1 MNFEITAIRY
11 QMPGKNFEEK
21 TQNAQKFVAQLP
33 IPSMVYLKREPDNV
47 YSSNAI
53 AVYYQ
58 NYNKIGYISENY
70 TKEIQRVFP
79 QEQSSTT
86 IVKAKVIGKVGY
98 ITLTADVDI
107 PKECLLPPEPYK
119 RKIDPSP
126 FDISMPFME
135 EENKIELVTSLL
147 LPRDF
152 KDEDAEELIRLSEHY
167 CAQIPLTLCDV
178 DCKNTSRILNK
189 LKDFTN
195 NHSAI
200 SSSTKKKLENLC
212 HKIQNLVANIHRE
225 EDRNKIYETHLVR
238 MKKFFSNEKDGF
250 FKRYDDNYLKV
261 PLGLA
266 KTEVIESEINRL
278 TAWLDKV
285 PRGIFHSHN
294 LKKKDIVPQMRYLH
308 LSRSEMYD
316 IMGTELVVLRL
327 KEQLYQ
333 NELIKNLESYT
344 KQQNAVPDEVCIP
357 DDCRDAINKVMKPT
371 FTLPNKVVKISRNQI
386 EKAAYVIDLTANVQ
400 VAMLMAISIDVEA
413 IRSGTKCI
421 DFIRA
426 LIGIGVLKYSDDKAI
441 KNMSDGMNKK
451 LKTLK
456 RNKEH
461 VSSNHPDYLLWKDK
475 DKEIGKEIYKAMT
488 TEELSSVVF

>member
-58 NYNKIGYISENY
+58 NYNKIGYVSENY

-308 LSRSEMYD
+308 LSRREMYD

-386 EKAAYVIDLTANVQ
+386 EKAAYVIDLTTNVQ

-488 TEELSSVVF
+488 TEEL

>member
-135 EENKIELVTSLL
+135 EENKIELVASLL

-178 DCKNTSRILNK
+178 DCKNTSRILYK

-294 LKKKDIVPQMRYLH
+294 LKKKDIIPQMRYLH
-308 LSRSEMYD
+308 LSRREMYD

-333 NELIKNLESYT
+333 NELIKNLESYSE
-344 KQQNAVPDEVCIP
+344 QQNAVPDEVCIP
-357 DDCRDAINKVMKPT
+357 DDCRDAINKVMTPS

-413 IRSGTKCI
+413 IRSGTKSI

-488 TEELSSVVF
+488 TEEL

>member
-178 DCKNTSRILNK
+178 DCKNTSRILYK

-294 LKKKDIVPQMRYLH
+294 LKKKDIIPQMRYLH
-308 LSRSEMYD
+308 LSRREMYD

-333 NELIKNLESYT
+333 NELIKNLESYSE
-344 KQQNAVPDEVCIP
+344 QQNAVPDEVCIP
-357 DDCRDAINKVMKPT
+357 DDCRDAINKVMTPS

-413 IRSGTKCI
+413 IRSGTKSI

-475 DKEIGKEIYKAMT
+475 DKEIEKEIYKAMT
-488 TEELSSVVF
+488 TEEL

>member
-1 MNFEITAIRY
+1 MNFDITAIRY
-11 QMPGKNFEEK
+11 QMPGKDFEEK
-21 TQNAQKFVAQLP
+21 TKNAKEFVAQLP

-79 QEQSSTT
+79 SEQSSTT
-86 IVKAKVIGKVGY
+86 IVKAKVIGKIGY

-107 PKECLLPPEPYK
+107 PKECLLAPEPYK
-119 RKIDPSP
+119 RRISPSP

-135 EENKIELVTSLL
+135 EENKIELVTNLL

-152 KDEDAEELIRLSEHY
+152 NDEDAEELINLSEY
-167 CAQIPLTLCDV
+167 YYTQIPLTLCDV

-195 NHSAI
+195 NHSTI
-200 SSSTKKKLENLC
+200 SSSTKKKLEDLC

-225 EDRNKIYETHLVR
+225 EDRNKIYENHLAR
-238 MKKFFSNEKDGF
+238 MKEFFSNEKDGF
-250 FKRYDDNYLKV
+250 FKRYDENYLKV

-266 KTEVIESEINRL
+266 KTDVIESEINRL

-308 LSRSEMYD
+308 LSRREMYD

-333 NELIKNLESYT
+333 NELIKNQDTYSD
-344 KQQNAVPDEVCIP
+344 QQNVVPDEVIIP
-357 DDCRDAINKVMKPT
+357 DDCREAISKVMKPI
-371 FTLPNKVVKISRNQI
+371 FTLPNKVVMNSRNQI
-386 EKAAYVIDLTANVQ
+386 IKAASVIDLTTNVQ
-400 VAMLMAISIDVEA
+400 VAMLMAVAMEVKA
-413 IRSGTKCI
+413 IRPGTKCI

-426 LIGIGVLKYSDDKAI
+426 LIGIGVLEYSDEKAI
-441 KNMSDGMNKK
+441 KNMADGMNRKLHGSQKK
-451 LKTLK
+451 DKKVPSLPP
-456 RNKEH
+456 
-461 VSSNHPDYLLWKDK
+461 NHLLWTGTDRN
-475 DKEIGKEIYKAMT
+475 IGDAIYKAMT
-488 TEELSSVVF
+488 TEEL

>member
-178 DCKNTSRILNK
+178 DCKNTSRILYK

-294 LKKKDIVPQMRYLH
+294 LKKKDIIPQMRYLH
-308 LSRSEMYD
+308 LSRREMYD

-357 DDCRDAINKVMKPT
+357 DDCRDAINKVMTPS

-413 IRSGTKCI
+413 IRSGTKSI

-488 TEELSSVVF
+488 TE

>member
-86 IVKAKVIGKVGY
+86 IIKAKVIGKVGY

-107 PKECLLPPEPYK
+107 PKECLLSPEPYK

-200 SSSTKKKLENLC
+200 SSSTKKKFLNS
-212 HKIQNLVANIHRE
+212 A
-225 EDRNKIYETHLVR
+225 
-238 MKKFFSNEKDGF
+238 
-250 FKRYDDNYLKV
+250 
-261 PLGLA
+261 
-266 KTEVIESEINRL
+266 
-278 TAWLDKV
+278 
-285 PRGIFHSHN
+285 
-294 LKKKDIVPQMRYLH
+294 
-308 LSRSEMYD
+308 
-316 IMGTELVVLRL
+316 
-327 KEQLYQ
+327 
-333 NELIKNLESYT
+333 
-344 KQQNAVPDEVCIP
+344 
-357 DDCRDAINKVMKPT
+357 
-371 FTLPNKVVKISRNQI
+371 TL
-386 EKAAYVIDLTANVQ
+386 
-400 VAMLMAISIDVEA
+400 
-413 IRSGTKCI
+413 
-421 DFIRA
+421 
-426 LIGIGVLKYSDDKAI
+426 
-441 KNMSDGMNKK
+441 
-451 LKTLK
+451 
-456 RNKEH
+456 
-461 VSSNHPDYLLWKDK
+461 
-475 DKEIGKEIYKAMT
+475 
-488 TEELSSVVF
+488 

>member
-1 MNFEITAIRY
+1 
-11 QMPGKNFEEK
+11 MPGKNFEEK

-294 LKKKDIVPQMRYLH
+294 LKKKDIIPQMRYLH
-308 LSRSEMYD
+308 LSRREMYD

-333 NELIKNLESYT
+333 NELIKNLESYSE
-344 KQQNAVPDEVCIP
+344 QQNAVPDEVCIP
-357 DDCRDAINKVMKPT
+357 DDCRDAINKVMTPS

-413 IRSGTKCI
+413 IRSGTKSI

-488 TEELSSVVF
+488 TEEL

>member
-308 LSRSEMYD
+308 LSRREMYD

-413 IRSGTKCI
+413 IRSGTKSI

-488 TEELSSVVF
+488 TE

>member
-107 PKECLLPPEPYK
+107 PKECLLPPEPNK

-308 LSRSEMYD
+308 LSRREMYD

-357 DDCRDAINKVMKPT
+357 DDCRDAINKVMTPS

-413 IRSGTKCI
+413 IRSGTKSI

-488 TEELSSVVF
+488 TE

>member
-79 QEQSSTT
+79 QEKSSTT

-119 RKIDPSP
+119 RQIDPSP

-195 NHSAI
+195 NHPAI

-225 EDRNKIYETHLVR
+225 EDRNKIYENHLAR
-238 MKKFFSNEKDGF
+238 MKEFFSNEKDGF

-308 LSRSEMYD
+308 LSRREMYD

-333 NELIKNLESYT
+333 NELIKNLESYSE
-344 KQQNAVPDEVCIP
+344 QQNAVPDEVCIP

-371 FTLPNKVVKISRNQI
+371 FTLPNKAVMISRNQI
-386 EKAAYVIDLTANVQ
+386 VKAAYVIDLTTNVQ
-400 VAMLMAISIDVEA
+400 VAMLMAIGMEVKA
-413 IRSGTKCI
+413 IRPGVKCI

-426 LIGIGVLKYSDDKAI
+426 LIGIGVLKYSDEKAI
-441 KNMSDGMNKK
+441 KNMADGMNKK
-451 LKTLK
+451 LHGGKQKGKTVPPLPPK
-456 RNKEH
+456 HLQWKETDRN
-461 VSSNHPDYLLWKDK
+461 
-475 DKEIGKEIYKAMT
+475 IGEDIFKAMT
-488 TEELSSVVF
+488 TE

>member
-107 PKECLLPPEPYK
+107 PKEYLLPPEPYK

-294 LKKKDIVPQMRYLH
+294 LKKKDIIPQMRYLH
-308 LSRSEMYD
+308 LSRREMYD

-333 NELIKNLESYT
+333 NELIKNLESYSE
-344 KQQNAVPDEVCIP
+344 QQNAVPDEVCIP
-357 DDCRDAINKVMKPT
+357 DDCRDAINKVMTPS

-386 EKAAYVIDLTANVQ
+386 VKAAYVIDLTANVQ

-488 TEELSSVVF
+488 TEEL

>member
-225 EDRNKIYETHLVR
+225 EDRNKIYETHLVK

-294 LKKKDIVPQMRYLH
+294 LKKKDIIPQMRYLH
-308 LSRSEMYD
+308 LSRREMYD

-333 NELIKNLESYT
+333 NELIKNLESYSE
-344 KQQNAVPDEVCIP
+344 QQNAVPDEVCIP
-357 DDCRDAINKVMKPT
+357 DDCRDAINKVMTPS

-386 EKAAYVIDLTANVQ
+386 VKAAYVIDLTANVQ

-413 IRSGTKCI
+413 IRSGTKSI

-488 TEELSSVVF
+488 TE

>member
-285 PRGIFHSHN
+285 PRGIFHFHN

-308 LSRSEMYD
+308 LSRREMYD

-413 IRSGTKCI
+413 IRSGTKSI

-488 TEELSSVVF
+488 TE

>member
-47 YSSNAI
+47 YSLNAI

-86 IVKAKVIGKVGY
+86 IIKAKVIGKVGY

-308 LSRSEMYD
+308 LSRREMYD

-413 IRSGTKCI
+413 IRSGTKSI

-488 TEELSSVVF
+488 TE

>member
-70 TKEIQRVFP
+70 TKEIQRVLP

-294 LKKKDIVPQMRYLH
+294 LKKKDIIPQMRYLH
-308 LSRSEMYD
+308 LSRREMYD

-333 NELIKNLESYT
+333 NELIKNLESYSE
-344 KQQNAVPDEVCIP
+344 QQNAVPDEVCIP
-357 DDCRDAINKVMKPT
+357 DDCRDAINKVMTPS

-413 IRSGTKCI
+413 IRSGTKSI

-488 TEELSSVVF
+488 TEEL

>member
-126 FDISMPFME
+126 FEISMPFME

-178 DCKNTSRILNK
+178 DCKNTSRILYK

-294 LKKKDIVPQMRYLH
+294 LKKKDIIPQMRYLH
-308 LSRSEMYD
+308 LSRREMYD

-333 NELIKNLESYT
+333 NELIKNLESYSE
-344 KQQNAVPDEVCIP
+344 QQNAVPDEVCIP
-357 DDCRDAINKVMKPT
+357 DDCRDAINKVITPS

-413 IRSGTKCI
+413 IRSGTKSI

-488 TEELSSVVF
+488 TEEL

>member
-285 PRGIFHSHN
+285 SRGIFHSHN

-308 LSRSEMYD
+308 LSRREMYD

-413 IRSGTKCI
+413 IRSGTKSI

-488 TEELSSVVF
+488 TE

>member
-147 LPRDF
+147 LPIDF

-294 LKKKDIVPQMRYLH
+294 LKKKDIIPQMRYLH
-308 LSRSEMYD
+308 LSRREMYD

-333 NELIKNLESYT
+333 NELIKNLESYSE
-344 KQQNAVPDEVCIP
+344 QQNAVPDEVCIP
-357 DDCRDAINKVMKPT
+357 DDCRDAINKVMTPS

-413 IRSGTKCI
+413 IRSGTKSI

-488 TEELSSVVF
+488 TE

>member
-1 MNFEITAIRY
+1 
-11 QMPGKNFEEK
+11 MPGKNFEEK
-21 TQNAQKFVAQLP
+21 TKNAKDFVAQLP

-79 QEQSSTT
+79 PELSSTT
-86 IVKAKVIGKVGY
+86 IVKAKVIGKIGN
-98 ITLTADVDI
+98 ITLTADVDT
-107 PKECLLPPEPYK
+107 PKECLLAPEPYK
-119 RKIDPSP
+119 RRFAPSP

-135 EENKIELVTSLL
+135 EENKIELVTNLL

-152 KDEDAEELIRLSEHY
+152 NDKDAEELINLSEY
-167 CAQIPLTLCDV
+167 YYTQIPLTLCDV
-178 DCKNTSRILNK
+178 DCKNTSRSLNK

-195 NHSAI
+195 NQPAI

-225 EDRNKIYETHLVR
+225 EDRNKIYENHLAR
-238 MKKFFSNEKDGF
+238 MKEFFSNEKDGF

-261 PLGLA
+261 RLGLA

-285 PRGIFHSHN
+285 PRVIFHSHN
-294 LKKKDIVPQMRYLH
+294 LQKKDIVPQMRYLH
-308 LSRSEMYD
+308 LSRREMYD

-333 NELIKNLESYT
+333 NELIKNLESYSE
-344 KQQNAVPDEVCIP
+344 QQNAVPDEVCIP
-357 DDCRDAINKVMKPT
+357 DDCRDAINKVMTPS

-386 EKAAYVIDLTANVQ
+386 VKAAYVIDLTANVQ

-426 LIGIGVLKYSDDKAI
+426 LIGIGVLLISA
-441 KNMSDGMNKK
+441 
-451 LKTLK
+451 TL
-456 RNKEH
+456 
-461 VSSNHPDYLLWKDK
+461 
-475 DKEIGKEIYKAMT
+475 
-488 TEELSSVVF
+488 

>member
-178 DCKNTSRILNK
+178 DCKNTSRILYK

-308 LSRSEMYD
+308 LSRREMYD

-344 KQQNAVPDEVCIP
+344 EQQNAVPDEVCIP
-357 DDCRDAINKVMKPT
+357 DDCRDAINKVMTPS

-413 IRSGTKCI
+413 IRSGTKSI

-488 TEELSSVVF
+488 TEEL

>member
-33 IPSMVYLKREPDNV
+33 IPSMIYLKREPDNV

-308 LSRSEMYD
+308 LSRREMYD

-333 NELIKNLESYT
+333 NELIKNLESYSE
-344 KQQNAVPDEVCIP
+344 QQNAVPDEVCIP
-357 DDCRDAINKVMKPT
+357 DDCRDAINKVITPS

-386 EKAAYVIDLTANVQ
+386 VKAAYVIDLTANVQ

-488 TEELSSVVF
+488 TE

>member
-107 PKECLLPPEPYK
+107 PKECLLPPEPYR

-308 LSRSEMYD
+308 LSRREMYD

-357 DDCRDAINKVMKPT
+357 DDCRDAINKVMTPS

-413 IRSGTKCI
+413 IRSGTKSI

-488 TEELSSVVF
+488 TEEL

>member
-294 LKKKDIVPQMRYLH
+294 LKKKDIIPQMRYLH
-308 LSRSEMYD
+308 LSRKEMYD

-333 NELIKNLESYT
+333 NELIKNLESYSE
-344 KQQNAVPDEVCIP
+344 QQNAVPDEVCIP
-357 DDCRDAINKVMKPT
+357 DDCRDAINKVMTPS

-413 IRSGTKCI
+413 IRSGTKSI

-488 TEELSSVVF
+488 TEEL

>member
-1 MNFEITAIRY
+1 
-11 QMPGKNFEEK
+11 MPGKNFEEK

-308 LSRSEMYD
+308 LSRREMYD

-413 IRSGTKCI
+413 IRSGTKSI

-488 TEELSSVVF
+488 TE

>member
-21 TQNAQKFVAQLP
+21 TKNAKDFVAQLP

-79 QEQSSTT
+79 PELSSTT
-86 IVKAKVIGKVGY
+86 IVKAKVIGKIGN
-98 ITLTADVDI
+98 ITLTADVDT
-107 PKECLLPPEPYK
+107 PKECLLAPEPYK
-119 RKIDPSP
+119 RRFAPSP

-135 EENKIELVTSLL
+135 EENKIELVTNLL

-152 KDEDAEELIRLSEHY
+152 NDKDAEELINLSEY
-167 CAQIPLTLCDV
+167 YYTQIPLTLCDV

-195 NHSAI
+195 NHPAI

-225 EDRNKIYETHLVR
+225 EDRNKIYENHLVR

-308 LSRSEMYD
+308 LSR
-316 IMGTELVVLRL
+316 R
-327 KEQLYQ
+327 
-333 NELIKNLESYT
+333 ESTY
-344 KQQNAVPDEVCIP
+344 
-357 DDCRDAINKVMKPT
+357 
-371 FTLPNKVVKISRNQI
+371 FFIS
-386 EKAAYVIDLTANVQ
+386 D
-400 VAMLMAISIDVEA
+400 
-413 IRSGTKCI
+413 
-421 DFIRA
+421 
-426 LIGIGVLKYSDDKAI
+426 
-441 KNMSDGMNKK
+441 
-451 LKTLK
+451 
-456 RNKEH
+456 
-461 VSSNHPDYLLWKDK
+461 
-475 DKEIGKEIYKAMT
+475 
-488 TEELSSVVF
+488 

>member
-225 EDRNKIYETHLVR
+225 EDRNKIFETHLVR

-308 LSRSEMYD
+308 LSRREMYD

-386 EKAAYVIDLTANVQ
+386 EKAAYVIDLTTNVQ

-413 IRSGTKCI
+413 IRSGTKSI

-488 TEELSSVVF
+488 TE

>member
-1 MNFEITAIRY
+1 MKFVITAIRY
-11 QMPGKNFEEK
+11 QMPGKDFDE
-21 TQNAQKFVAQLP
+21 QSHNAQEFVAQLP
-33 IPSMVYLKREPDNV
+33 IPSTVYLKREPDNI
-47 YSSNAI
+47 YSPNAI

-58 NYNKIGYISENY
+58 NYNKIGYVSENY

-86 IVKAKVIGKVGY
+86 IKAKVIGKVGY

-135 EENKIELVTSLL
+135 EENKIELVASLL

-225 EDRNKIYETHLVR
+225 EDRNKIYETHLYR

-250 FKRYDDNYLKV
+250 FKRYDDNYLKS
-261 PLGLA
+261 PLNLA
-266 KTEVIESEINRL
+266 ETDVIKSEINRL

-294 LKKKDIVPQMRYLH
+294 LKKKDIAPQMRYLH
-308 LSRSEMYD
+308 LSRREMYD

-344 KQQNAVPDEVCIP
+344 EQQNAVPEEIIIP
-357 DDCRDAINKVMKPT
+357 QNCKKAINNVFTDT
-371 FTLPNKVVKISRNQI
+371 FTFSDKKVVLISRVQI
-386 EKAAYVIDLTANVQ
+386 VKAAKMIDVETNVQ
-400 VAMLMAISIDVEA
+400 VAMLMAIGLEVKA
-413 IRSGTKCI
+413 IRPGVKCI
-421 DFIRA
+421 NFIRA
-426 LIGIGVLKYSDDKAI
+426 LIGIGVLKYCDEKAI
-441 KNMSDGMNKK
+441 KNMADGMNRK
-451 LKTLK
+451 LHGSKQKGKTIPPLPRK
-456 RNKEH
+456 HLQWTENDRN
-461 VSSNHPDYLLWKDK
+461 
-475 DKEIGKEIYKAMT
+475 IGEDIYKAMT
-488 TEELSSVVF
+488 TE

>member
-79 QEQSSTT
+79 PELSSTT
-86 IVKAKVIGKVGY
+86 IVKAKVIGKIGN
-98 ITLTADVDI
+98 ITLTADVDT
-107 PKECLLPPEPYK
+107 PKECLLAPEPYK
-119 RKIDPSP
+119 RRIAPSP

-152 KDEDAEELIRLSEHY
+152 KDEDAEELINLSEY
-167 CAQIPLTLCDV
+167 YYTQIPLTLCDV

-225 EDRNKIYETHLVR
+225 EDRNKIYENHLAR
-238 MKKFFSNEKDGF
+238 MKEFFSNEKDGF

-308 LSRSEMYD
+308 LSRREMYD

-333 NELIKNLESYT
+333 NELIKNLESYSE
-344 KQQNAVPDEVCIP
+344 QQNAVPDEVCIP

-371 FTLPNKVVKISRNQI
+371 FTLPNKAVMISRNQI
-386 EKAAYVIDLTANVQ
+386 VKAAYVIDLTANVQ
-400 VAMLMAISIDVEA
+400 VAMLMAISIDVKA

-441 KNMSDGMNKK
+441 KNMSNGMNKK
-451 LKTLK
+451 LRTWE

-488 TEELSSVVF
+488 TKDV

>member
-294 LKKKDIVPQMRYLH
+294 IVPQMRYLH
-308 LSRSEMYD
+308 LSRREMYD

-344 KQQNAVPDEVCIP
+344 EQQNAVPDEVCIP
-357 DDCRDAINKVMKPT
+357 DDCRDAINKVMTPS

-413 IRSGTKCI
+413 IRSGTKSI

-488 TEELSSVVF
+488 TEEL

>member
-200 SSSTKKKLENLC
+200 SSSTKKILENLC

-294 LKKKDIVPQMRYLH
+294 LKKKDIIPQMRYLH
-308 LSRSEMYD
+308 LSRREMYD

-333 NELIKNLESYT
+333 NELIKNLESYSE
-344 KQQNAVPDEVCIP
+344 QQNAVPDEVCIP
-357 DDCRDAINKVMKPT
+357 DDCRDAINKVITPS

-413 IRSGTKCI
+413 IRSGTKSI

-488 TEELSSVVF
+488 TEEL

>member
-294 LKKKDIVPQMRYLH
+294 LKKKDIIPQMRYLH
-308 LSRSEMYD
+308 LSRREMYD

-333 NELIKNLESYT
+333 NELIKNLESYSE
-344 KQQNAVPDEVCIP
+344 QQNAVPDEVCIP
-357 DDCRDAINKVMKPT
+357 DDCRDAINKVMTPS

-413 IRSGTKCI
+413 ILSGTKSI

-488 TEELSSVVF
+488 TEEL

>member
-308 LSRSEMYD
+308 LSRREMYD

-344 KQQNAVPDEVCIP
+344 EQQNAVPDEVCIP

-488 TEELSSVVF
+488 TEEL

>member
-225 EDRNKIYETHLVR
+225 EDRNKIYKTHLVR

-308 LSRSEMYD
+308 LSRREMYD

-413 IRSGTKCI
+413 IRSGTKSI

-488 TEELSSVVF
+488 TE

>member
-308 LSRSEMYD
+308 LSRREMYD

-386 EKAAYVIDLTANVQ
+386 VKAAYVIDLTANVQ

-488 TEELSSVVF
+488 TEEL

>member
-178 DCKNTSRILNK
+178 DCKNTSRILYK

-294 LKKKDIVPQMRYLH
+294 LKKKDIIPQMRYLH
-308 LSRSEMYD
+308 LSRREMYD

-333 NELIKNLESYT
+333 NELIKNLESYSE
-344 KQQNAVPDEVCIP
+344 QQNAVPDEVCIP
-357 DDCRDAINKVMKPT
+357 DDCRDAINKVMTPS

-386 EKAAYVIDLTANVQ
+386 EKAAYVIDLIANVQ

-413 IRSGTKCI
+413 IRSGTKSI

-488 TEELSSVVF
+488 TEEL

>member
-79 QEQSSTT
+79 QEQSSIT

-178 DCKNTSRILNK
+178 DCKNTSRILYK

-294 LKKKDIVPQMRYLH
+294 LKKKDIIPQMRYLH
-308 LSRSEMYD
+308 LSRREMYD

-333 NELIKNLESYT
+333 NELIKNLESYSE
-344 KQQNAVPDEVCIP
+344 QQNAVPDEVCIP
-357 DDCRDAINKVMKPT
+357 DDCRDAINKVMTPS

-413 IRSGTKCI
+413 IRSGTKSI

-488 TEELSSVVF
+488 TE

>member
-21 TQNAQKFVAQLP
+21 TKNAKDFVAQLP

-79 QEQSSTT
+79 PELSSTT
-86 IVKAKVIGKVGY
+86 IVKAKVIGKIGN
-98 ITLTADVDI
+98 ITLTADVDT
-107 PKECLLPPEPYK
+107 PKECLLAPEPYK
-119 RKIDPSP
+119 RRIAPSP

-135 EENKIELVTSLL
+135 EENKIELVTNLL

-152 KDEDAEELIRLSEHY
+152 NDKDAEELINLSEY
-167 CAQIPLTLCDV
+167 YYTQIPLTLCDV

-195 NHSAI
+195 NHPAI
-200 SSSTKKKLENLC
+200 SSSTKKKLEDLC

-225 EDRNKIYETHLVR
+225 EDRNKIYENHLAR
-238 MKKFFSNEKDGF
+238 MKEFFSNEKDGF

-308 LSRSEMYD
+308 LSRREMYD

-333 NELIKNLESYT
+333 NELIKNLESYSE
-344 KQQNAVPDEVCIP
+344 QQNAVPDEVCIP
-357 DDCRDAINKVMKPT
+357 DDCRDAINKVMTPS

-386 EKAAYVIDLTANVQ
+386 VKAAYVIDLTANVQ

-488 TEELSSVVF
+488 TE

>member
-79 QEQSSTT
+79 QELSSTT
-86 IVKAKVIGKVGY
+86 IIKAKVIGKVGY

-308 LSRSEMYD
+308 LSRREMYD

-413 IRSGTKCI
+413 IRSGTKSI

-488 TEELSSVVF
+488 TE